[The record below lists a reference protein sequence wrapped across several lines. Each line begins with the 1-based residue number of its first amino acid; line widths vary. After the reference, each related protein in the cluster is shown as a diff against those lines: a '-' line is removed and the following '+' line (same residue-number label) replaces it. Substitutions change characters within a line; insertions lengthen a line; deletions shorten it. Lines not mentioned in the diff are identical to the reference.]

1 MIILFVRAFYDLEVK
16 ACERALGSG
25 SESALADIYINDN
38 DMRIELL
45 KSGLFPANL
54 LTKDMVVDIVILRSR
69 GNLFK

>member
-16 ACERALGSG
+16 TCERALGSG

-54 LTKDMVVDIVILRSR
+54 LTKYMVVDIVILRSR

>member
-1 MIILFVRAFYDLEVK
+1 MIILFVRDFYDLEVK
-16 ACERALGSG
+16 TCERALGSG

-54 LTKDMVVDIVILRSR
+54 LTKYMVVDIVILRSR